1 MSVAASS
8 SRELARMRA
17 RSIATLPLPTTAAL
31 SEERSKLRLRKSG
44 WALYQ
49 PTNSVAEWLPGRCSR
64 GIPIR
69 RSVRA
74 PTA

>member
-1 MSVAASS
+1 MSVWARTSLG
-8 SRELARMRA
+8 LARMRA
-17 RSIATLPLPTTAAL
+17 RSIATFPLPTTAAV
-31 SEERSKLRLRKSG
+31 SDWRSKARWRKSG

-49 PTNSVAEWLPGRCSR
+49 PTNSVAEWLPGRYSR

>member
-1 MSVAASS
+1 MSVAAST
-8 SRELARMRA
+8 SRGLARMRA

-31 SEERSKLRLRKSG
+31 SEERSKPRLRKSG

-64 GIPIR
+64 GIPMR

>member
-1 MSVAASS
+1 
-8 SRELARMRA
+8 MRA
-17 RSIATLPLPTTAAL
+17 TSIATLPFPTTAAAV
-31 SEERSKLRLRKSG
+31 EVRSNPRLRKSG

-49 PTNSVAEWLPGRCSR
+49 PTNSVAEWLPGRYSR
-64 GIPIR
+64 GIPMR